1 MIEVRLFATLA
12 PRSRQGKRR
21 FEVEPAPG
29 LTVRDVV
36 HREGLAP
43 ADIQIVMRNGSHA
56 KMDSE
61 LEDGDRIGLFPPVGG
76 G

>member
-12 PRSRQGKRR
+12 PRSRRGERR

-36 HREGLAP
+36 YQEELDA
-43 ADIQIVMRNGSHA
+43 ADIHIVMRNGSHA

>member
-12 PRSRQGKRR
+12 PKSRRGKRR
-21 FEVEPAPG
+21 FEVEPASG
-29 LTVRDVV
+29 LTVLDVV
-36 HREGLAP
+36 RQEELNP
-43 ADIQIVMRNGSHA
+43 SDIHIVMRNGSHA
-56 KMDSE
+56 KLDSV

>member
-1 MIEVRLFATLA
+1 MIEVRLFATLV
-12 PRSRQGKRR
+12 PRSRRGERR
-21 FEVEPAPG
+21 FEVEAAPG

-36 HREGLAP
+36 RREELVP
-43 ADIQIVMRNGSHA
+43 EDIHIVMRNGSHA

-61 LEDGDRIGLFPPVGG
+61 LDDGDRIGLFPPVGG